1 MELTN
6 LKSAIFTH
14 MTDKRILVIDDNAHT
29 LLLVRR
35 ALQQAGFQVETT
47 TSAEEAL
54 VHIQDKGLPHLAI
67 VDINMAGMSG
77 LEFCEKVQQ
86 FSDLPVIMLTAV
98 EKEETIVQAIELY
111 AEDYMTKPFSPNELV
126 ARVGRVLRRLGDFA
140 YTLEPVTFVDK
151 NLQVNFSECHAFV
164 GGEQVS
170 LTPTETK
177 LLYILMR
184 NSGQIVTADF
194 LLRRLWPREVA
205 FEDRLRVYVHR
216 LRKKIDLDENRQY
229 IVSERGIG
237 YRFHSI

>member
-1 MELTN
+1 M
-6 LKSAIFTH
+6 SA
-14 MTDKRILVIDDNAHT
+14 KRILVIDDNAHT
-29 LLLVRR
+29 LLIVRR
-35 ALQQAGFQVETT
+35 ALQQGGFQVETT

-54 VHIQDKGLPHLAI
+54 VHIQGSGLPHLAI

-86 FSDLPVIMLTAV
+86 FCDLPVIMLTAV

-140 YTLEPVTFVDK
+140 YMLAPVTFVDQ

-164 GGEQVS
+164 GGELVS

-184 NSGQIVTADF
+184 NAGQIVTADF
-194 LLRRLWPREVA
+194 LLRRLWPREAA

-216 LRKKIDLDENRQY
+216 LRKKIEPDEKWQY

-237 YRFHSI
+237 YRFHSL

>member
-1 MELTN
+1 M
-6 LKSAIFTH
+6 SSQ
-14 MTDKRILVIDDNAHT
+14 RILVIDDNAHT
-29 LLLVRR
+29 LLIVRR
-35 ALQQAGFQVETT
+35 ALQQADFDVETT

-54 VHIQDKGLPHLAI
+54 SQIQANGLPHLAI
-67 VDINMAGMSG
+67 VDINMRGMSG

-86 FSDLPVIMLTAV
+86 YSDLPVIMLTAV

-126 ARVGRVLRRLGDFA
+126 ARVRRVLRRLGDFT
-140 YTLEPVTFVDK
+140 YTLAPVTFVDT

-194 LLRRLWPREVA
+194 LLRRLWPREAA

-216 LRKKIDLDENRQY
+216 LRKKIESDEKQQY

-237 YRFHSI
+237 YRFHSA

>member
-1 MELTN
+1 
-6 LKSAIFTH
+6 
-14 MTDKRILVIDDNAHT
+14 MTAERILVIDDNAHT
-29 LLLVRR
+29 LLIVGR
-35 ALQQAGFQVETT
+35 ALEKASFEVQTAASG
-47 TSAEEAL
+47 EEAL
-54 VHIQDKGLPHLAI
+54 SQIQDKGLPHLAI

-86 FSDLPVIMLTAV
+86 YSDLPVIMLTGV
-98 EKEETIVQAIELY
+98 EKEETVVQVIELY
-111 AEDYMTKPFSPNELV
+111 AEDYVTKPFSPNELV
-126 ARVGRVLRRLGDFA
+126 ARVRRVLRRLGDFT
-140 YTLEPVTFVDK
+140 YTLAPVTFVDDH
-151 NLQVNFSECHAFV
+151 LQVNFSECNAFV

-194 LLRRLWPREVA
+194 LLRRLWPREIA

-216 LRKKIDLDENRQY
+216 LRKKIEPDSGRQY

-237 YRFHSI
+237 YRFHSV